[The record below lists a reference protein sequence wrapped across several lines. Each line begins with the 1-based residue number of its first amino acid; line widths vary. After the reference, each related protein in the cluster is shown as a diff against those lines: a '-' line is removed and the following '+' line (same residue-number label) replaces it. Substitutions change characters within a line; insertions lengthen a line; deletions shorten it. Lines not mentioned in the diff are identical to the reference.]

1 VEFAAAIAEADNT
14 RGRHFCSVVDQYRTS
29 ESLEIVPNRSMKA
42 FWLFGVWTM
51 DATVIHVAAELGFSK
66 QLAPAGRA
74 PPPETRVA
82 CVIGGALSGAKTGA
96 TLLLR
101 QAG

>member
-1 VEFAAAIAEADNT
+1 M
-14 RGRHFCSVVDQYRTS
+14 GRHFCSVVDQYRTADS
-29 ESLEIVPNRSMKA
+29 FEIEPNRSMKA
-42 FWLFGVWTM
+42 FWLLEVWTM
-51 DATVIHVAAELGFSK
+51 DATVIHVAAELDFSK
-66 QLAPAGRA
+66 QPAPAGA
-74 PPPETRVA
+74 TPPPETRVA